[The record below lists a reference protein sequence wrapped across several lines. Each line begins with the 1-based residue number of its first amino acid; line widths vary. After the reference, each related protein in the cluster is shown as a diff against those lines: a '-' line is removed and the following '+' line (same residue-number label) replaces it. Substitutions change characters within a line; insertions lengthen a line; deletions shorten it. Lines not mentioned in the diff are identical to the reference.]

1 MAAVTGAVIAVGSA
15 TMSFVQASKEKKAA
29 DKANEEA
36 ARLMADA
43 RKKAEVNQF
52 EELSIPTEAY
62 EAEFEANLA
71 ADQQAIESLQE
82 GDARALAAGVGRIG
96 AQQAEEAQE
105 TRIEM
110 GQDLYNLDMTKAE
123 ARENVKQQ
131 LIGLDVGQAADESA
145 KAAEAA
151 DRSAEFM
158 QQGIE
163 SVGSAVGSV
172 GDEGDAYSGN
182 KRRTNRADKLDAKNR
197 RGLQTGDVSAEK
209 YNRRAAR
216 SARLRARNK

>member
-123 ARENVKQQ
+123 ARENV
-131 LIGLDVGQAADESA
+131 
-145 KAAEAA
+145 
-151 DRSAEFM
+151 
-158 QQGIE
+158 
-163 SVGSAVGSV
+163 
-172 GDEGDAYSGN
+172 
-182 KRRTNRADKLDAKNR
+182 
-197 RGLQTGDVSAEK
+197 
-209 YNRRAAR
+209 
-216 SARLRARNK
+216 